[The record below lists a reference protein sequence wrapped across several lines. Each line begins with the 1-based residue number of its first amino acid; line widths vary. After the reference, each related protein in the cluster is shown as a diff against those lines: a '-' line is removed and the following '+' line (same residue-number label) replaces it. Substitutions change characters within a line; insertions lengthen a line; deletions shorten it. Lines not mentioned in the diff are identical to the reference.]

1 MKWCCI
7 IHLGRIQSMA
17 LFKMTKTGNAI
28 KHLVNAHPMHPSV
41 DNMLK
46 KKKADLETKGSFDSV
61 DSDPRTEE
69 AQIKNAMY
77 KQSASNMC
85 TLQVEWLTLNSIAHK
100 VTQSPEYL
108 AIFWLFDHNFVSIA
122 SEIFLWRD

>member
-1 MKWCCI
+1 
-7 IHLGRIQSMA
+7 
-17 LFKMTKTGNAI
+17 MTKTRNSI

-46 KKKADLETKGSFDSV
+46 KKKTDLEAKGSLDSV

-108 AIFWLFDHNFVSIA
+108 AIFWLFDQNFVSIA